1 MSTINSTPY
10 ALAIARHP
18 APIRRVARKVSGDVV
33 LGFGLAVHPVAPA
46 ADHIDCDMVWG
57 GLITPSI
64 IKTCLDTLCDAF
76 GADQI
81 GACVRSW
88 LVETSTAHRHQPVT
102 NMKEEH
108 RHG

>member
-10 ALAIARHP
+10 ALAIAHHP
-18 APIRRVARKVSGDVV
+18 APIRRAARQVSGDVV
-33 LGFGLAVHPVAPA
+33 LGFGLSIDPVAPS

-57 GLITPSI
+57 GLVTPSI

-81 GACVRSW
+81 GACIRAW
-88 LVETSTAHRHQPVT
+88 LVETATAHKHLPVMNIKEACRHD
-102 NMKEEH
+102 
-108 RHG
+108 